1 MMINGSVYI
10 STGVPELPGQ
20 VNYSATSR
28 DNPMSHKNPEEL
40 KHFNL
45 QFCDRLYDVEA
56 GL

>member
-1 MMINGSVYI
+1 M
-10 STGVPELPGQ
+10 STGVPEFPGQ
-20 VNYSATSR
+20 VNYSTTSQ

-45 QFCDRLYDVEA
+45 QFCVRLYDVEA